1 MSEKIGG
8 AKGTELD
15 EEFCEME
22 KVCLTVSL
30 LDLTH
35 CQELV
40 SSSDVLLYPKPS
52 CWQRASADKIIITK
66 LDIILGENVAFV

>member
-15 EEFCEME
+15 DEFCEME
-22 KVCLTVSL
+22 KVCLTVSM
-30 LDLTH
+30 LDLTP

-40 SSSDVLLYPKPS
+40 SSSDVSPQSTVAGKEHQLTKYSLL
-52 CWQRASADKIIITK
+52 
-66 LDIILGENVAFV
+66 N